1 MATYSVSPE
10 KPSHFEPFHFMR
22 ILILAH
28 PLFLISESMPR
39 FARMLKE
46 GITEAGHEA
55 TIIRPKPY
63 FYTLF
68 GRTRAAK
75 WASYLD
81 QFVLFPFIVIAW
93 DLRSPKDTLFV
104 FADQALG
111 PWVPYVRRHRKII
124 HCLDLLALK
133 SALGLVPEN
142 PTSFTGRLYQK
153 YIRWGFQ
160 HCSNFISISART
172 AADLEKYG
180 AVRAVISEV
189 VHLGLN
195 YGYRRLASDS
205 VNKSLLKI
213 GLDVSCD
220 GYLLYVGGGQWYK
233 NRRGLLRI
241 YGKYAAST
249 TNPLPLICVS
259 PNPGEELLAA
269 IEKLP
274 KQARVVFVQG
284 INNET
289 LEALY
294 SGARV
299 MLFPSLAEGFGWP
312 IIEAQACGCPVIT
325 TDDSPMNE
333 IVGPNE
339 KMIPRLESEMS
350 IDLWANH
357 GAAVLLDILSM
368 PMDRRLIELRIMQ
381 EWAENFRPKSD
392 IPHYIKIYQSTLNL
406 Q

>member
-1 MATYSVSPE
+1 
-10 KPSHFEPFHFMR
+10 MR

-81 QFVLFPFIVIAW
+81 QFVLYPFIVIAW

-259 PNPGEELLAA
+259 PNPDSVLRATIA
-269 IEKLP
+269 QLP
-274 KQARVVFVQG
+274 SEAEVHFLQG
-284 INNET
+284 VDSKV

-294 SGARV
+294 SGART
-299 MLFPSLAEGFGWP
+299 MIFPSHAEGFGWP

-325 TDDSPMNE
+325 TNDAPMNE
-333 IVGPNE
+333 ISGPVARL
-339 KMIPRLESEMS
+339 IPKIDATTTLEE
-350 IDLWANH
+350 WARN
-357 GAAVLLDILSM
+357 ASSVLLQTLSLTEEDVSLEQQAAMHWAAQFTSERQIARYIEIYSEVMSM
-368 PMDRRLIELRIMQ
+368 P
-381 EWAENFRPKSD
+381 
-392 IPHYIKIYQSTLNL
+392 
-406 Q
+406 